1 MSLNLMQNN
10 KKSAEDLIIMGVDPG
25 TVVMGFGVIRVRGKQ
40 AELLM
45 MDRLLLNKYDT
56 HALRLKKIFE
66 RSLALIEQFLPDE
79 IALEAPFYGKNVQS
93 MLKLGRAQ
101 GVVMAAALSR
111 DIPVT
116 EYSPKKVKMAI
127 TGNGNASKEQVAGM
141 IKQLMHIG
149 SLPDFLDATDA
160 LAVALCHFLNRERPD
175 NGGKYSGWKAFVKKN
190 PGRVE

>member
-1 MSLNLMQNN
+1 
-10 KKSAEDLIIMGVDPG
+10 MGVDPG
-25 TVVMGFGVIRVRGKQ
+25 TVVMGFGIIKVTGKK
-40 AELLM
+40 AELMLM
-45 MDRLLLNKYDT
+45 DHLLLNKYDS

-66 RSLALIEQFLPDE
+66 RSIQLIETYLPDE

-111 DIPVT
+111 DIPVV

-141 IKQLMHIG
+141 IKTLMNLKV
-149 SLPDFLDATDA
+149 LPEKWDDSDA
-160 LAVALCHFLNRERPD
+160 LAVALCHWYNR
-175 NGGKYSGWKAFVKKN
+175 NNQQGNSTYSGWKSFVKNN
-190 PGRVE
+190 PGRVK

>member
-1 MSLNLMQNN
+1 MQNT
-10 KKSAEDLIIMGVDPG
+10 KKEPAELIIMGVDPG
-25 TVVMGFGVIRVRGKQ
+25 TIVMGFGIIKVTGKN
-40 AELLM
+40 AELLL
-45 MDRLLLNKYDT
+45 MDHLLLSKFDS

-66 RSLALIEQFLPDE
+66 RSLQLIETYLPDE

-141 IKQLMHIG
+141 LKTLLKLNAMSIK
-149 SLPDFLDATDA
+149 LDESD
-160 LAVALCHFLNRERPD
+160 AVAVAMCHFYNR
-175 NGGKYSGWKAFVKKN
+175 NKLHGGQAYSGWAAFVKKN
-190 PGRVE
+190 PGRIK

>member
-1 MSLNLMQNN
+1 MAQNN
-10 KKSAEDLIIMGVDPG
+10 KKSVDDLIIMGVDPG
-25 TVVMGFGVIRVRGKQ
+25 TVVTGFGIIRVREKKT
-40 AELLM
+40 ELLM
-45 MDRLLLNKYDT
+45 MDRLLLNKYDS

-66 RSLALIEQFLPDE
+66 RSIALIEQFLPDE

-111 DIPVT
+111 DIPVV

-149 SLPDFLDATDA
+149 SLPDFFDATDA
-160 LAVALCHFLNRERPD
+160 LAVAICHQLNRSRP
-175 NGGKYSGWKAFVKKN
+175 GIAGKYSDWKAFIKKN